1 MGRRGREEVVNY
13 NHTTILTQNNPTNV
27 CLTSNATVLSKRKFK
42 SKKKKKVEDF
52 ENGESV

>member
-13 NHTTILTQNNPTNV
+13 NHTTILTQNNLTNV